1 MNKSFRR
8 LYQEFKN
15 SSPIIRLARVVEVSR
30 EVERMVRGDRVVA
43 ECGIPIEKRDQ
54 LIMSSGETGSLA
66 LDKICIT
73 RAVDLVDVVPQLGAA
88 YARVQRMLASPNSAP
103 LREDLK
109 AIRFALSSA
118 LVVVDLAIPA
128 SQVRCGYLVDDAA
141 KVGFDLG

>member
-1 MNKSFRR
+1 MSKSFRR

-30 EVERMVRGDRVVA
+30 ELERMVCGDRVVA
-43 ECGIPIEKRDQ
+43 EFGVPVEKSDR
-54 LIMSSGETGSLA
+54 LVAKSVEIGSLA
-66 LDKICIT
+66 LDKICVT

-88 YARVQRMLASPNSAP
+88 YVRVQRMLASPDSAP

-118 LVVVDLAIPA
+118 LVVLDLAIPA
-128 SQVRCGYLVDDAA
+128 SQVRCGYLVDEAA
-141 KVGFDLG
+141 KLGFEFE